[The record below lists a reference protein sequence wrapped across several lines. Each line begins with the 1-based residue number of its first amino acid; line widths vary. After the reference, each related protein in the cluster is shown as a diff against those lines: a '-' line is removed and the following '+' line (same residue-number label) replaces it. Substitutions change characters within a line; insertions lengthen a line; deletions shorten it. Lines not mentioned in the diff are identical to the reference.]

1 MRVPSSMRISIS
13 GAWVRRTR
21 PIRLFMLFQPSE
33 RLAAEQ
39 AVAPVR
45 RLIRKIELRREHP
58 PLRRLH
64 FDV

>member
-1 MRVPSSMRISIS
+1 
-13 GAWVRRTR
+13 
-21 PIRLFMLFQPSE
+21 MLFQPSE

-45 RLIRKIELRREHP
+45 RVIRKIELRREHP